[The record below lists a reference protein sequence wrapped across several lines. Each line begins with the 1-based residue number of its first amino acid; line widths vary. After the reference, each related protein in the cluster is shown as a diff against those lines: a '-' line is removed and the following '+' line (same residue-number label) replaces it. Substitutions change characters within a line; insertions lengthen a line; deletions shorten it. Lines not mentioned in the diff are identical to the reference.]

1 MIKFND
7 EAVCMSDSE
16 KSAFAARLA
25 DADRKIREKS
35 GEGNDFLGWKDLPE
49 DYDREELERIVA
61 AGSKIASTADVLIV
75 IGIGGSYLGAR
86 AALDF
91 LRSPYYNSVPAR
103 RKNCPEIYFL
113 GNSFSGEEISD
124 VLSLCDGRRVCVNV
138 ISKSGTTTE
147 PAIAFRFVKEY
158 MESRYTPDEL
168 KNRIFVTTD
177 RKKGA
182 LLELAKLNGYETFV
196 IPDDIGGRFSVL
208 TAVGLLPLAA
218 AGCDVKKMLD
228 GAKAEKDK
236 LLAAGMDN
244 PAYRYAAARTHMLE
258 SGKNVE
264 ILVSYDPYLRSFIE
278 WWKQL
283 FGESEGKDGK
293 GIYPSGCIFS
303 TDLHSLGQYIQDGQR
318 MLFETILRQAEPCG
332 AIKVPS
338 DEKNADG
345 LNYLAG
351 MTMPEVTDKA
361 ELGTKLAHADGG
373 CQSLCVEFP
382 CKDEF
387 SFGALCYFFFI
398 ACAASAYMLG
408 VNPFNQPG
416 VEAYKRK
423 MFELLGKPG
432 YTK

>member
-1 MIKFND
+1 MIKFNQNAVVIPEGEK
-7 EAVCMSDSE
+7 EAL
-16 KSAFAARLA
+16 KARLSVA
-25 DADRKIREKS
+25 DQKIRLKN
-35 GEGNDFLGWKDLPE
+35 GEGNDFLGWIDLPE
-49 DYDREELERIVA
+49 NYDRDELDRIIA
-61 AGSKIASTADVLIV
+61 AGEKIASLADVLIV
-75 IGIGGSYLGAR
+75 IGIGGSYLGAK

-91 LRSPYYNSVPAR
+91 LRSPYYNSLALR
-103 RKNCPEIYFL
+103 RQNRPEIYFL
-113 GNSFSGEEISD
+113 GNSFSGEEMTD
-124 VLSLCDGRRVCVNV
+124 VLALCENKRVCVNV

-158 MESRYTPDEL
+158 MESRYSANEL
-168 KNRIFVTTD
+168 KDRIFVTTD
-177 RKKGA
+177 KQKGA
-182 LLELAKLNGYETFV
+182 LLGLARQNGYETFV

-218 AGCDVKKMLD
+218 AGCDVKAMLD

-236 LLAAGMDN
+236 LFSEGMDN
-244 PAYRYAAARTHMLE
+244 AAYNYALVRNYMLE
-258 SGKNVE
+258 KGNGVE
-264 ILVSYDPYLRSFIE
+264 ILVSYDPYMRSFIE

-303 TDLHSLGQYIQDGQR
+303 TDLHSLGQYIQDGR
-318 MLFETILRQAEPCG
+318 RVLFETVLRQEEPCG
-332 AIKVPS
+332 AIKVPA
-338 DEKNADG
+338 DKADADG

-373 CQSLCVEFP
+373 TLSIDVEFLR
-382 CKDEF
+382 KDEF
-387 SFGALCYFFFI
+387 SFGALCYFFFVS
-398 ACAASAYMLG
+398 CAASAYMLG